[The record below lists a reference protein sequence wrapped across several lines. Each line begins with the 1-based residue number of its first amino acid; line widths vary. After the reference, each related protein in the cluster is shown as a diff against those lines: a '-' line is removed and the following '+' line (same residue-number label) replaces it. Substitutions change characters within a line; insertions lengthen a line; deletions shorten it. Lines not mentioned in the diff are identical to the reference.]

1 MHANH
6 HWKPQNDALLLP
18 ASQFKSICRLE
29 HLSTELPNALA
40 ESGVTLPNSEQLQ
53 QPHRIESNQH
63 SKLTQASSKLSRYY
77 SPTTIQAVANL
88 YTADFKLGSYSLD
101 PRSIGLSLQSS

>member
-1 MHANH
+1 M
-6 HWKPQNDALLLP
+6 
-18 ASQFKSICRLE
+18 
-29 HLSTELPNALA
+29 
-40 ESGVTLPNSEQLQ
+40 LPNSDQLQ

-77 SPTTIQAVANL
+77 SPTTIHSVANL

-101 PRSIGLSLQSS
+101 PRSIGLSPQSS